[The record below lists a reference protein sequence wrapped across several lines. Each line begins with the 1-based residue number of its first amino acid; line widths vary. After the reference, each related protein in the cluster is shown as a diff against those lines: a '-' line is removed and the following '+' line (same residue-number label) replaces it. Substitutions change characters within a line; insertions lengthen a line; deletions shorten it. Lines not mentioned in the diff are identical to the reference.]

1 MNEELKVVIKAEVDK
16 LKKGIDDAKKQMSGF
31 KEQVQK
37 ASGDVDSKMKKMG
50 ESIGKAVKTGAKV
63 AVASIAT
70 VTTAVASVVTASVK
84 SYAEYEQLAGGV
96 EKLFGKS
103 AKTIMKYANSAYKDA
118 GINANQYMT
127 QVTSFSASLI
137 SSLNGDTAKSAEVA
151 NTAIK
156 DMSDN
161 ANVFGTNIQDIQNA
175 YQGFA
180 KQNYTM
186 LDNLKLGYGGTK
198 EEMQRLIEDA
208 NKVKKANGELANLSI
223 NSFSDVIEAIHTMQ
237 GEMKITGTTAKEAEG
252 TISGS
257 IQMTKSAW
265 DNLITGLAQGNANIP
280 QLVQNVISSATS
292 VIKNIIPIVK
302 EVLQNIPVAISEI
315 NPKVGEAFKVIIDGC
330 TSAFTVLV
338 EVAKNAL
345 TTIASIFSFVQQ
357 YYPILVGIA
366 TVIGVITTAIG
377 LYNVVSAVKTA
388 MDVAQVTTLGAL
400 ISAYMA
406 QAVAMMVA
414 LAPYILIVAAIGAVI
429 AIIVLCIKHWDKIKA
444 TVTNVAKIVKEKVV
458 AMVNAVKEKFN
469 AMKSAIGTV
478 IDNIKSTVSS
488 KFNAVKNTITTIITA
503 IKSVVSTIFGG
514 IKSTI
519 STIINGIKTHI
530 SLTFSLIKAIFT
542 GDFGAVK
549 GIVSNIFNNI
559 KNTISKVMD
568 TAKNTVKN
576 VIDKIKG
583 FFKNCKLSL
592 PKIKLP
598 KISIS
603 GKFSINPPSV
613 PKFSISWHKLG
624 GVFDNP
630 TLFNYGN
637 SLHGLGE
644 DGAEA
649 IVPLE
654 KNTQWLDKIAEKLS
668 EKQGNTPIILQV
680 DGKTF
685 AQISVDSINSLTKQT
700 GKLPLKLA

>member
-1 MNEELKVVIKAEVDK
+1 MGEELKVIIKAEIGN
-16 LKKGIDDAKKQMSGF
+16 LKKNMEDAKAQIAKF

-37 ASGDVDSKMKKMG
+37 ASGDVDGKFKKMG
-50 ESIGKAVKTGAKV
+50 ESIKNGIKTAVTAT
-63 AVASIAT
+63 VASITAMVTALVGITQSTEEFRENQSKLAT
-70 VTTAVASVVTASVK
+70 AFQSAGGSAESAKKTYNDLYRVLGDNGQATEASAHLAKLTTNQKELSQWTTICKGIYATFGDSLPIEGLTEASNETARTGQVTGVLADALNWSAKSGETFGVKLKENTKANKEWNDAVNACTTAEDYFNLALQQCNNESEREKLIRQTLSGMYDTAS
-84 SYAEYEQLAGGV
+84 
-96 EKLFGKS
+96 EKYDKNN
-103 AKTIMKYANSAYKDA
+103 AK
-118 GINANQYMT
+118 
-127 QVTSFSASLI
+127 V
-137 SSLNGDTAKSAEVA
+137 
-151 NTAIK
+151 
-156 DMSDN
+156 
-161 ANVFGTNIQDIQNA
+161 
-175 YQGFA
+175 
-180 KQNYTM
+180 
-186 LDNLKLGYGGTK
+186 
-198 EEMQRLIEDA
+198 
-208 NKVKKANGELANLSI
+208 
-223 NSFSDVIEAIHTMQ
+223 
-237 GEMKITGTTAKEAEG
+237 
-252 TISGS
+252 
-257 IQMTKSAW
+257 
-265 DNLITGLAQGNANIP
+265 LAQRDA
-280 QLVQNVISSATS
+280 QLR
-292 VIKNIIPIVK
+292 
-302 EVLQNIPVAISEI
+302 LQETLA
-315 NPKVGEAFKVIIDGC
+315 KVGSAFQPVITMATNFANDALAKIAPHIQSFAENYLPVIQSLLTGILNALS
-330 TSAFTVLV
+330 SAFT
-338 EVAKNAL
+338 
-345 TTIASIFSFVQQ
+345 FVSQ
-357 YYPILVGIA
+357 YYPILIGIA
-366 TVIGVITTAIG
+366 TVIGIITTAIG

-519 STIINGIKTHI
+519 STVINGIKTHI

-568 TAKNTVKN
+568 GAKNTVKN

-583 FFKNCKLSL
+583 FFNFKWSL
-592 PKIKLP
+592 PKLKMP

-613 PKFSISWHKLG
+613 PKFSIKWHKLG

-654 KNTQWLDKIAEKLS
+654 KNTQWLNKIAERLS

-700 GKLPLKLA
+700 GKLPIKLA